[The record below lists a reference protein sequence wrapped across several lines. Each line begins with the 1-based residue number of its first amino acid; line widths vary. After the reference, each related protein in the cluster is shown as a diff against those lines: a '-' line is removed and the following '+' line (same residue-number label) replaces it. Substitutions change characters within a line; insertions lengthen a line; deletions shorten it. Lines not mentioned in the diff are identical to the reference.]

1 MQTELYDALIEA
13 GATEDKARAAAG
25 SLTDYCKMD
34 EVAAKADLNAL
45 EARLTW
51 CMVVIS
57 GILSTLII
65 GSVSVAAGVIIA
77 FLSPNQAA
85 FAVSD
90 IDQVATKADVA
101 EIRQSWLILRP
112 V

>member
-25 SLTDYCKMD
+25 SLTDYRKMD

-51 CMVVIS
+51 RMVVIS

-77 FLSPNQAA
+77 FLSPN
-85 FAVSD
+85 
-90 IDQVATKADVA
+90 
-101 EIRQSWLILRP
+101 
-112 V
+112 

>member
-13 GATEDKARAAAG
+13 GATE
-25 SLTDYCKMD
+25 SLTDYRKTD
-34 EVAAKADLNAL
+34 EVTTKADLNAL

-51 CMVVIS
+51 RMVVIS

-77 FLSPNQAA
+77 FLSPN
-85 FAVSD
+85 
-90 IDQVATKADVA
+90 
-101 EIRQSWLILRP
+101 
-112 V
+112 